1 MLRFIGVSICLL
13 AGTLGAV
20 AWAYLASRKL
30 RSKTWEELVAMLQ
43 PVPWDGLEQVARQD
57 LVYSDNTQMTA
68 QQMFDRMGGWD
79 GLGAMHH
86 NARVLSAIL
95 NYAERLNEEETARI
109 KQDLEQ
115 EIWMIRVTAVLIA
128 VDLLI
133 PAVRPF
139 LEPEQLV
146 RRTAKA
152 YYRSRNGVL
161 SLYASC
167 QASQM
172 GELLAAM

>member
-1 MLRFIGVSICLL
+1 MLRFIGVSIFLL

-30 RSKTWEELVAMLQ
+30 RMKTWEELVAMLQ

-57 LVYSDNTQMTA
+57 MVYSDAPGMSA
-68 QQMFDRMGGWD
+68 QQMLDSIGGWE
-79 GLGAMHH
+79 GLGAMHY
-86 NARVLSAIL
+86 NAQILSAIL
-95 NYAERLNEEETARI
+95 QHAERINEEETSRV

-115 EIWMIRVTAVLIA
+115 EIWMIRVSAVLIA

-133 PAVRPF
+133 PLARPF

-146 RRTAKA
+146 RRTARA
-152 YYRSRNGVL
+152 YYRSRNGVI

-167 QASQM
+167 QANQVNQ
-172 GELLAAM
+172 LLAVM